1 MNIPN
6 RIILIGYMG
15 AGKTTL
21 GKALSQSLGL
31 AFYDLDWYI
40 ESRMHRT
47 VKQIFDER
55 GEEGFRQIEHNMLHE
70 VAEFENVVIA
80 CGGGTPCFFDN
91 MEYLNGQ
98 GETVYL
104 KCTPDVLYQ
113 HLKMGKTVRPLLLD
127 KTPEEVRLFID
138 MQLRQREPFYSR
150 ARHELDVTL
159 MDNYEKLRLP
169 SGIWRD
175 CLALTISNKQEN
187 ISTAKRLS
195 V

>member
-138 MQLRQREPFYSR
+138 IQLRQREPFYCR

-159 MDNYEKLRLP
+159 MDNYEKIKITVGNLERLL
-169 SGIWRD
+169 GID
-175 CLALTISNKQEN
+175 DKQ
-187 ISTAKRLS
+187 
-195 V
+195 